1 MGLPVMRTAEGQWPR
16 LLIEL
21 GGLAAE
27 QLQNRHQPCPACGGT
42 DRYRWDRDEGPG
54 GWFCNQCGGKD
65 RTGGG
70 GDGMDLLI
78 RLTGWD
84 FAEAAQRI
92 EAHLGLPSGSNGAG
106 RHGAP
111 MLRIPRPPLKAAG
124 SAGANGQEAP
134 GLPPRAAGHTPGV
147 TPRPSASAAPAA
159 AKRPARIPETPP
171 PDATPPELGR
181 AVGQWCYRN
190 AEGTPLFWIQRL
202 ESSSAGKSRKL
213 FVHRTWLDG
222 RWHFPSRRDGFSSEW
237 PAPRPLYRLPELG
250 QRPSAPV
257 LVVEGEK
264 TADAAASLLPDH
276 AVVSWCNGSRALHT
290 ADWQPL
296 AGRRVTLWP
305 DADAPGRQAMAA
317 LSGLLLPLVDSLTV
331 VLVPETPAF
340 HEGWDLAD
348 ADWSP
353 QQTLDFLQA
362 HSRPVRQQE
371 SNPLLPAPESAA
383 EAASEGPERAPV
395 DPAAAPA
402 ASAWRRACR
411 RTVRAAGRGSQQ
423 RRPARPGHRPAEMP
437 PAASPSA
444 PAAAGPEA
452 FSCLGYDTD
461 GYYYQPSSTGQV
473 VRLAASSHGGMNLC
487 RLAPVAYWEALY
499 PSRTGVNW
507 TAAASD
513 LFSRQAVV
521 GMFDPDRLRGR
532 GTWWDRGRCV
542 LHLGDRLVV
551 DGIRQVITA
560 PLQSS
565 FHYQRGAALIGP
577 GDATPLSDE
586 EALTVLTMADRFWW
600 DVPASAFLMAGWLA
614 LAPIC
619 GALRWRPHLWLTA
632 AAGSGKTTLLERFV
646 GVLLGDMRLLVVG
659 SSTEAGIRQS
669 LRSDALP
676 VVLDEAEC
684 NEKLDQQR
692 IQAILALTRVAS
704 SESHASTVKGS
715 PGGDVARFQVR
726 SMFLLASIAIG
737 LKQGADRRRFAQLTL
752 RNPAEIAQHER
763 DAHWQALDRDL
774 EALITHAFAE
784 RLLARTVSLIPVIRQ
799 AVQVFTRVA
808 TRHFDSQA
816 LGDQYG
822 TLLAGAWSLQSSL
835 VPTQEQAQSLIDG
848 TDWSSYRQATELADE
863 RRCLNRILQHQLRV
877 ETDERVLTRS
887 IGELIEIITMA
898 SPLDPISRSQAED
911 LLARHGLR
919 IQEGLLL
926 VSNTAEPI
934 AHILAD
940 TAWGTNWA
948 TILARLPGAHPFGHP
963 VRFKGVG
970 SKARACAIPL
980 DAI

>member
-1 MGLPVMRTAEGQWPR
+1 MGLPVMAIAEGQWPR
-16 LLIEL
+16 LLGEL
-21 GGLAAE
+21 AGLAPE

-42 DRYRWDRDEGPG
+42 DRYRWDRDDGPG

-84 FAEAAQRI
+84 FAEAPRRI
-92 EAHLGLPSGSNGAG
+92 KAHLGLPSSSNGAG

-111 MLRIPRPPLKAAG
+111 LLRIPRPPLRSAG
-124 SAGANGQEAP
+124 SASANGHGAP
-134 GLPPRAAGHTPGV
+134 GLPPRAAGHAPGV
-147 TPRPSASAAPAA
+147 TPGPSSLAAPAA
-159 AKRPARIPETPP
+159 AKRPARIPEAPP
-171 PDATPPELGR
+171 PDSPPPELGR
-181 AVGQWCYRN
+181 AVGQWCYRD

-202 ESSSAGKSRKL
+202 DTTSGGKSRKV

-250 QRPSAPV
+250 QRPWSPV

-264 TADAAASLLPDH
+264 TADAAAALLPDH
-276 AVVSWCNGSRALHT
+276 VVVSWCNGSRALHT
-290 ADWQPL
+290 ADWRPL

-305 DADAPGRQAMAA
+305 DADAAGRQAMAA
-317 LSGLLLPLVDSLTV
+317 LSGLLLPLVDALFV
-331 VLVPETPAF
+331 VLPPETTAF
-340 HEGWDLAD
+340 PEGWDLAD
-348 ADWSP
+348 ADWTP
-353 QQTLDFLQA
+353 QQTLDFLEA
-362 HSRPVRQQE
+362 NSRPVRQQE
-371 SNPLLPAPESAA
+371 PNPLLPASESAEA
-383 EAASEGPERAPV
+383 EALPEAT
-395 DPAAAPA
+395 
-402 ASAWRRACR
+402 ASAGAKPPTPQHRSGLRK
-411 RTVRAAGRGSQQ
+411 VRPQAKGSHAG
-423 RRPARPGHRPAEMP
+423 RPARPAARPSALS
-437 PAASPSA
+437 ASPT
-444 PAAAGPEA
+444 AAAGSEP

-487 RLAPVAYWEALY
+487 RLAPVAYWETLY

-560 PLQSS
+560 PLVST

-646 GVLLGDMRLLVVG
+646 GVLLGDMSLLVVG

-774 EALITHAFAE
+774 EALITQAFAE

-808 TRHFDSQA
+808 TQHFDSQA

-822 TLLAGAWSLQSSL
+822 TLLAGAWSLQSSV

-848 TDWSSYRQATELADE
+848 TDWSNYRQATELADE

-887 IGELIEIITMA
+887 IGELIEIITAA
-898 SPLDPISRSQAED
+898 SPLDPISRRQAED
-911 LLARHGLR
+911 LLGRHGLR

-926 VSNTAEPI
+926 VSNTAEPV
-934 AHILAD
+934 AQILAD
-940 TAWGTNWA
+940 TAWGTSWS
-948 TILARLPGAHPFGHP
+948 TILTRLPGARPYGNP
-963 VRFKGVG
+963 VWFKGVG

-980 DAI
+980 DAL

>member
-1 MGLPVMRTAEGQWPR
+1 MGLPVMAIAEGQWPR
-16 LLIEL
+16 LLGEL
-21 GGLAAE
+21 AGLAPE

-42 DRYRWDRDEGPG
+42 DRYRWDRDDGPG
-54 GWFCNQCGGKD
+54 GWFCNQCGGKE

-84 FAEAAQRI
+84 FAEAARRI
-92 EAHLGLPSGSNGAG
+92 KAHLALPGTPNGNQ

-111 MLRIPRPPLKAAG
+111 MLRIPRPPLRSPGSASANGHGAHGIPPKAAG
-124 SAGANGQEAP
+124 P
-134 GLPPRAAGHTPGV
+134 
-147 TPRPSASAAPAA
+147 APATP
-159 AKRPARIPETPP
+159 KWPARIPAAPP
-171 PDATPPELGR
+171 PDSPPPELGR
-181 AVGQWCYRN
+181 AVGQWCYRD

-202 ESSSAGKSRKL
+202 ESSSAGKPRKL

-250 QRPSAPV
+250 QRPWLPV
-257 LVVEGEK
+257 VVVEGEK
-264 TADAAASLLPDH
+264 TADAAAALLPDH
-276 AVVSWCNGSRALHT
+276 VVVSWCNGSRALHT
-290 ADWQPL
+290 ADWRPL

-305 DADAPGRQAMAA
+305 DADAAGRQAMAA
-317 LSGLLLPLVDSLTV
+317 LSGLLLPLVDALFV
-331 VLVPETPAF
+331 VLPPETTAF
-340 HEGWDLAD
+340 PEGWDLAD
-348 ADWSP
+348 ADWTP
-353 QQTLDFLQA
+353 QQTLDFLEA

-383 EAASEGPERAPV
+383 EAAPEGSERAPV

-402 ASAWRRACR
+402 ASAWRRLCR

-423 RRPARPGHRPAEMP
+423 RRPARPGHRSAEMP
-437 PAASPSA
+437 SAASSSA

-487 RLAPVAYWEALY
+487 RLAPVAYWETLY

-560 PLQSS
+560 PLEST

-577 GDATPLSDE
+577 GEATPLSDE

-646 GVLLGDMRLLVVG
+646 GVLLGDMSLLVVG

-774 EALITHAFAE
+774 EALITQAFAE

-808 TRHFDSQA
+808 TQHFDSQA

-822 TLLAGAWSLQSSL
+822 TLLAGAWSLQSSV
-835 VPTQEQAQSLIDG
+835 VPTQEQAQSLING

-887 IGELIEIITMA
+887 IGELIEIITAA
-898 SPLDPISRSQAED
+898 SPLDPISRRQAED
-911 LLARHGLR
+911 LLGRHGLR

-926 VSNTAEPI
+926 VSNTAEPV
-934 AHILAD
+934 AQILAD
-940 TAWGTNWA
+940 TAWGTSWS
-948 TILARLPGAHPFGHP
+948 TILTRLPGARPYGNP
-963 VRFKGVG
+963 VWFKGVG

-980 DAI
+980 DAL